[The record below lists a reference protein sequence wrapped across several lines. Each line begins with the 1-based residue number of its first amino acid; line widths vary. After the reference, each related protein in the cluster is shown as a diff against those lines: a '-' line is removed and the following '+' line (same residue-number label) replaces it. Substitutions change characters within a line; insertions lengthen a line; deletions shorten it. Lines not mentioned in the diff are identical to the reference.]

1 MKKFFSYFVVSAI
14 ALFTACT
21 PTNTPDDPTNPE
33 NPNDTIASGDTGQT
47 DAENPNDTITSG
59 DTGQTDAGKMVAVD
73 LGLSVKWATCNV
85 GANKPSEYG
94 SYFAWGEVQPKTSYT
109 EDNYK
114 WLRKN
119 YVHLYDFTKYN
130 GTDGLEVLLKED
142 DAATVNWGDKWRM
155 PTYEEWG
162 ELEQKCI
169 CEMAFN
175 QGVKGWEVTGPSG
188 KSLFFPAAGYYWET
202 SIYEIG
208 NVAEY
213 WSSTRAGSYAYRYA
227 FGSLLTLS
235 SSSRYLGLPIRPVCP
250 KE

>member
-47 DAENPNDTITSG
+47 DA
-59 DTGQTDAGKMVAVD
+59 GKMVAVD

-94 SYFAWGEVQPKTSYT
+94 SYFAWGEVRPKTSYT

-119 YVHLYDFTKYN
+119 YEHRYDFTKYN
-130 GTDGLEVLLKED
+130 ETDGLEVLLKED
-142 DAATVNWGDKWRM
+142 DAAATVNWGDKWRM

-162 ELEQKCI
+162 ELETKCI
-169 CEMAFN
+169 WEMAFN
-175 QGVKGWEVTGPSG
+175 QGVKGWEVTGPNG
-188 KSLFFPAAGYYWET
+188 KSIFFPAAGYYNET
-202 SIYEIG
+202 SIYGIG
-208 NVAEY
+208 NIAKY
-213 WSSTRAGSYAYRYA
+213 WSSTRAGSYAYRYD
-227 FGSLLTLS
+227 FSSLLRLS
-235 SSSRYLGLPIRPVCP
+235 DANRYLGLPIRPVCP

>member
-21 PTNTPDDPTNPE
+21 PTNTPDDPTN
-33 NPNDTIASGDTGQT
+33 TGQ
-47 DAENPNDTITSG
+47 A
-59 DTGQTDAGKMVAVD
+59 DAGKMVAVD

-114 WLRKN
+114 WPK
-119 YVHLYDFTKYN
+119 
-130 GTDGLEVLLKED
+130 TDEGVLLKEY

-155 PTYEEWG
+155 PTREEWG

-169 CEMAFN
+169 WEMTFN

-188 KSLFFPAAGYYWET
+188 KSIFFPAAGYYWET
-202 SIYEIG
+202 SNNEIG
-208 NVAEY
+208 NVAQY
-213 WSSTRAGSYAYRYA
+213 WSSTSRYRYSFTA
-227 FGSLLTLS
+227 LLTLDTTPG
-235 SSSRYLGLPIRPVCP
+235 YLGLPIRPVCP